1 MKLRINGNSI
11 RLRLLRSEVGT
22 FVVTGRIEHT
32 IHFASSDDAFLTYGL
47 EHEADLVNV
56 VVRHK
61 QSEVTIVLPSQQA
74 TSWAET
80 VQIGIYSAVNLG
92 GHGILNVIIE
102 KDFACLDLS
111 DADNHDTFPNPQ
123 LGGCLLTLS
132 ESTMPL
138 NYDSSKLLKV

>member
-11 RLRLLRSEVGT
+11 RLRLLRSEVNT
-22 FVVTGRIEHT
+22 FIETGRIEHT
-32 IHFASSDDAFLTYGL
+32 IHFALGDDAFLTYGL
-47 EHEADLVNV
+47 EHEADLADV

-74 TSWAET
+74 VSWAET
-80 VQIGIYSAVNLG
+80 VQIGIYSAVSLG
-92 GHGILNVIIE
+92 KHGILDVIIE

-123 LGGCLLTLS
+123 IGAVC
-132 ESTMPL
+132 
-138 NYDSSKLLKV
+138 